1 MKKILVII
9 LLFISSIS
17 MYSQTTLLDIFISGN
32 IDNKDL
38 VILKKTKF
46 NDLKAINTDGICATI
61 NLSNNNIKYTLDNDP
76 NAVYQFIFTEKDF
89 VTINKK
95 TLNYFYVIPSK
106 NNYDY
111 VKINVDLNSSVLMS
125 YVDSELNFNKGFKSF
140 QNMYIDFW
148 NDINKMQNLNEQAFI
163 ELYDKHSRIL
173 QNDFESIQLS
183 DVEKIFL
190 YSKMNPEIF
199 SPYILNHIDNKSN
212 NSMIVSLIHNLNKEN
227 EIKSSIFSINNNT
240 FDING
245 NKINNLPNADYYFI
259 TFWASWCGPCRKHNK
274 NEYAEFY
281 KKITNYKSKK
291 IEMISISLDRDEKK
305 WREASETDN
314 ILWANYIDS
323 NNSKST
329 YYNDYNFNSL
339 PTIFLVDKNAKIIK
353 KIDYLDLS
361 PIEELID

>member
-1 MKKILVII
+1 
-9 LLFISSIS
+9 

-111 VKINVDLNSSVLMS
+111 VKINVDLNSRVLMS

-173 QNDFESIQLS
+173 QNDFESIQ
-183 DVEKIFL
+183 FQ
-190 YSKMNPEIF
+190 M
-199 SPYILNHIDNKSN
+199 
-212 NSMIVSLIHNLNKEN
+212 
-227 EIKSSIFSINNNT
+227 
-240 FDING
+240 
-245 NKINNLPNADYYFI
+245 
-259 TFWASWCGPCRKHNK
+259 
-274 NEYAEFY
+274 
-281 KKITNYKSKK
+281 
-291 IEMISISLDRDEKK
+291 
-305 WREASETDN
+305 
-314 ILWANYIDS
+314 
-323 NNSKST
+323 
-329 YYNDYNFNSL
+329 
-339 PTIFLVDKNAKIIK
+339 
-353 KIDYLDLS
+353 
-361 PIEELID
+361 